1 MMINRKEGKN
11 LSEGYVRENFY
22 LCYDNDTMIGVFSIK
37 FSLTNYLLKY
47 GGHIGYA
54 AVPSYQ
60 RRDLGTEILSK
71 GLEIA
76 KVLGFKRILCVCDE
90 DNIASEKIIIK
101 NGGLFENKL
110 YDDLE
115 KVFIKRFW
123 INL

>member
-1 MMINRKEGKN
+1 MINRKEEKN

-37 FSLTNYLLKY
+37 FSLTDYLLKQ

-76 KVLGFKRILCVCDE
+76 KVLGFQRILCVCDE

-101 NGGLFENKL
+101 KGGLFENKL

-115 KVFIKRFW
+115 KIFVKRFW

>member
-1 MMINRKEGKN
+1 MINRKEEKN

-22 LCYDNDTMIGVFSIK
+22 LCYDNDTMIEVFSIK
-37 FSLTNYLLKY
+37 FSLTDYFLKH

-76 KVLGFKRILCVCDE
+76 KVLGF
-90 DNIASEKIIIK
+90 
-101 NGGLFENKL
+101 
-110 YDDLE
+110 
-115 KVFIKRFW
+115 
-123 INL
+123 

>member
-37 FSLTNYLLKY
+37 FSLTDYFLKH

-54 AVPSYQ
+54 AAPSYQ
-60 RRDLGTEILSK
+60 RRDLGIEILSK

-76 KVLGFKRILCVCDE
+76 KVLGF
-90 DNIASEKIIIK
+90 
-101 NGGLFENKL
+101 
-110 YDDLE
+110 
-115 KVFIKRFW
+115 
-123 INL
+123 